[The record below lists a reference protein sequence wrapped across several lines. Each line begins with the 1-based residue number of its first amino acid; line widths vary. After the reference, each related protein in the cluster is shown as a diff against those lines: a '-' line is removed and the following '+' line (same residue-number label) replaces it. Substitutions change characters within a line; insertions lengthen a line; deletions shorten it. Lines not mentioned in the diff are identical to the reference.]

1 MSACRVVFSA
11 DRCAGIGLCEAT
23 APDVF
28 EIDDDGKM
36 HVLQTVVDITRRLE
50 LEEAATNCPTR
61 SLRIEIVD

>member
-28 EIDDDGKM
+28 EIGDDGKT
-36 HVLQTVVDITRRLE
+36 HVLQPVVDVARRVE
-50 LEEAATNCPTR
+50 LEEAANNCPTR